1 MKVTCHI
8 SSYESG
14 FVQFCEHYDS
24 IRLATISFANM
35 FRFGGPLSDTAT
47 DCVMSVYPYTPEDN
61 SQMSHNDYPMF
72 QLVRGPRGGIRKWGV

>member
-24 IRLATISFANM
+24 IALARKNFASM
-35 FRFGGPLSDTAT
+35 FGPWGPLSDTAT

-61 SQMSHNDYPMF
+61 SFMSHNDYPMF
-72 QLVRGPRGGIRKWGV
+72 CW

>member
-1 MKVTCHI
+1 MKVTAHV

-24 IRLATISFANM
+24 IREATIAFAKM
-35 FRFGGPLSDTAT
+35 FGSDGPLSDTAT

-61 SQMSHNDYPMF
+61 SQMSHSDNLMF
-72 QLVRGPRGGIRKWGV
+72 QLVRGPRGGIRKWGA

>member
-24 IRLATISFANM
+24 IALARKNFASM
-35 FRFGGPLSDTAT
+35 FGPWGPLSDTAT

-61 SQMSHNDYPMF
+61 SFMSHNDYPMF
-72 QLVRGPRGGIRKWGV
+72 LLVRGPRGGIRKQEV

>member
-14 FVQFCEHYDS
+14 FVQFCEHYQS
-24 IRLATISFANM
+24 IKLAKQNFAHM
-35 FRFGGPLSDTAT
+35 FGNGGPLSDTAT

-72 QLVRGPRGGIRKWGV
+72 QFVRGPRGGIRRWEV